1 MYLLHLKEAKLLT
14 SDNVKKIPALRGII
28 NFLLSIGLA
37 ALFLYLAFADVNFSE
52 VLDLVSQA
60 SVFWT
65 VLFIIF
71 TLLGHYIRTL
81 RWKIILN
88 SVKADT
94 KMKNLFGALMI
105 GYGVNCVTPKLGE
118 VTRAIMIGKYENLS
132 RTSMFGTVI
141 VERVI
146 DIITLG
152 ASVLISA
159 FIWSESL
166 YEIFPWLEATLYI
179 SAAGLV
185 TVLVLFYLSVKFK
198 ERFYGY
204 LLKLVSRFSKNI
216 AERLEYIFEMLLQG
230 FTALKGTKNYIL
242 TVVTTVIM
250 IIIYALTSY
259 FGFFMLH
266 MQLLS
271 DVNFA
276 MAWIVMSI
284 SSIGVVI
291 PTPGSTGSYHA
302 LAKTTLVLLFG
313 FGETISAAY
322 AFLTHI
328 VSYILF
334 IVVALIMYFA
344 LDTQHSNIFSLF
356 KTNSDTE

>member
-1 MYLLHLKEAKLLT
+1 LT
-14 SDNVKKIPALRGII
+14 SDNVKKIPALRGIL

-37 ALFLYLAFADVNFSE
+37 ALFLYFAFADVNFNE
-52 VLDLVSQA
+52 VLNLVTEA
-60 SVFWT
+60 SIFWI
-65 VLFIIF
+65 IIF
-71 TLLGHYIRTL
+71 IVFTLAGHYIRAL

-88 SVKADT
+88 SVKSDT

-166 YEIFPWLEATLYI
+166 YKTFPWLEVTLYI
-179 SAAGLV
+179 SAAALV
-185 TVLVLFYLSVKFK
+185 IVLILIYLSVKFK
-198 ERFYGY
+198 EKFYGY
-204 LLKLVSRFSKNI
+204 LLKLSGRFSKKL
-216 AERLEYIFEMLLQG
+216 AEKLDYIFEMLIQG
-230 FTALKGTKNYIL
+230 FTSLRGTKNYFL
-242 TVVTTVIM
+242 TFLTTVIM
-250 IIIYALTSY
+250 ILIYALTSY

-266 MQLLS
+266 MQTIS
-271 DVNFA
+271 DVTFT

-302 LAKTTLVLLFG
+302 LAKNTLVLLFG

-334 IVVALIMYFA
+334 ILVAMLMYFL
-344 LDTQHSNIFSLF
+344 LDKQHSNIFNLF
-356 KTNSDTE
+356 KTNSEE

>member
-1 MYLLHLKEAKLLT
+1 MT

-141 VERVI
+141 VERVT

-313 FGETISAAY
+313 FNETISAAY